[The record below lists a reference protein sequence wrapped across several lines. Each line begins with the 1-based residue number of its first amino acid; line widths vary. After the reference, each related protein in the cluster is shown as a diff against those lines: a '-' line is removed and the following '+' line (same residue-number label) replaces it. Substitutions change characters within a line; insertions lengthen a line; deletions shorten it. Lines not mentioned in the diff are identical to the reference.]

1 MVLRILEKE
10 RLVTVFTLRNEK
22 KDIKRNMFIYLGV
35 FLFVALFGF
44 IYEQFS
50 HGVYSFFMAFGFLFP
65 MVLGFFP
72 YLAFFFLGKSKLPSI
87 LTSDLYNAGV
97 ATITVASIF
106 KGVLDIYGTTRD
118 IHLIVLSVSGLV
130 LLVAGIL
137 SHIVILILSKHENV

>member
-1 MVLRILEKE
+1 
-10 RLVTVFTLRNEK
+10 
-22 KDIKRNMFIYLGV
+22 MFIYLGV

-50 HGVYSFFMAFGFLFP
+50 HGVYSFFMAFAFLFP
-65 MVLGFFP
+65 MTLGFLP
-72 YLAFFFLGKSKLPSI
+72 YIIFYFFGKGSYPSV

-118 IHLIVLSVSGLV
+118 VHLYILSITGLI
-130 LLVAGIL
+130 LLIAGVV
-137 SHIVILILSKHENV
+137 SHIVSLVKKGK